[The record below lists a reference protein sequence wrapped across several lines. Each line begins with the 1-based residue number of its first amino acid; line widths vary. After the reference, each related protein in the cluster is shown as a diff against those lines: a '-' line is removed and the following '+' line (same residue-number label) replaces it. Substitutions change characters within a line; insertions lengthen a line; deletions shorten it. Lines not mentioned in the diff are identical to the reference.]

1 MTIFSKPL
9 KLLRL
14 SQMEHLPSKQR
25 VAGSSPAGVARNSK
39 KINGFSVY
47 PFNNVVYQSGL
58 VSIISEYNNNN
69 STYLSKMC

>member
-25 VAGSSPAGVARNSK
+25 VAGSSPAGVAK
-39 KINGFSVY
+39 KSRK
-47 PFNNVVYQSGL
+47 
-58 VSIISEYNNNN
+58 IISFKVNPVDK
-69 STYLSKMC
+69 TTKKVRRLL